1 MSSKELWK
9 SLMLIREIDKQDEE
23 LLVQVRKELAVLT
36 GRQPKPDMLRVQLY

>member
-23 LLVQVRKELAVLT
+23 LLAQVRKELAVLAS
-36 GRQPKPDMLRVQLY
+36 RQPKPDMLRVQLY